1 MTSVQAETTLLQGKR
16 IGPYRLQHPLGHGG
30 SAQVYLGTHI
40 QSGYHVAVKIVRRPG
55 SDAAIKQLWNEAR
68 ILPRLHHPHIVRVL
82 DFYNNEMFSFLVMEY
97 ALRGTLRQHYTAG
110 TQLPFSTVARYV
122 QQVAAALQ
130 YTHTFGYIHRDVKP
144 DNLLLTL
151 DGLVQLSDFG
161 IATTAYYADRMHDKF
176 GTAPYT
182 APEQADG
189 NPCMASDQ
197 YSLAIVAYEW
207 LCGHPPFAGTT
218 QEILW
223 QHHMVRPAA
232 LANRGRNVPREVE
245 QVMRK
250 ALAKNPLQRF
260 ENVLQFSHMLTWA
273 LQQPVHPAQALPVE
287 RRGNAIT
294 RTSLKKTT
302 RNITPPVRSLPQTE
316 RTISSRYPVTQGYKP
331 AKRRLLRLP

>member
-1 MTSVQAETTLLQGKR
+1 MTSVHAETTLLQGKR
-16 IGPYRLQHPLGHGG
+16 IGSYRLQRPLGHGG
-30 SAQVYLGTHI
+30 SAHVYLATHI
-40 QSGYHVAVKIVRRPG
+40 QSGRHVAIKFVRRPG

-68 ILPRLHHPHIVRVL
+68 ILPRLHHPHIVRML
-82 DFYNNEMFSFLVMEY
+82 DFYNNETFSFLVMEY
-97 ALRGTLRQHYTAG
+97 ALRGTLRQQYTVG
-110 TQLPFSTVARYV
+110 TQLPFSTVARYI

-151 DGLVQLSDFG
+151 DGLAQLSDFG
-161 IATTAYYADRMHDKF
+161 IATTIYYADRLRDKF

-182 APEQADG
+182 APEQANG
-189 NPCMASDQ
+189 NPCAASDQ

-223 QHHMVRPAA
+223 QHHMMKPAT
-232 LANRGRNVPREVE
+232 LASRGRNVPQEVE
-245 QVMRK
+245 QVMQK

-273 LQQPVHPAQALPVE
+273 MQQPVRSTQVQPVE
-287 RRGNAIT
+287 RP
-294 RTSLKKTT
+294 RTSLAGTSLRRTT
-302 RNITPPVRSLPQTE
+302 RNNISPVRSLPQTE
-316 RTISSRYPVTQGYKP
+316 RTIFSRHPITQECRP
-331 AKRRLLRLP
+331 AKRRLLHLF

>member
-1 MTSVQAETTLLQGKR
+1 MTSVHAETTLLQGKR
-16 IGPYRLQHPLGHGG
+16 IGPYRLQRPLGHGG
-30 SAQVYLGTHI
+30 SAQVYLGTHV
-40 QSGYHVAVKIVRRPG
+40 QAGHHVAIKIVRRPG

-68 ILPRLHHPHIVRVL
+68 ILPRLHHPHIVRML
-82 DFYNNEMFSFLVMEY
+82 DFYNNETFSFLVMEY
-97 ALRGTLRQHYTAG
+97 ALRGTLRQHYTVG
-110 TQLPFSTVARYV
+110 TQLPFATVARYV

-130 YTHTFGYIHRDVKP
+130 YTHTFDYIHRDVKP

-189 NPCMASDQ
+189 NPCAASDQ

-207 LCGHPPFAGTT
+207 LCGHPPFGGTT

-223 QHHMVRPAA
+223 QHHMVRPAS
-232 LANRGRNVPREVE
+232 LASRGRIVPQAVE
-245 QVMRK
+245 QVMQK

-273 LQQPVHPAQALPVE
+273 LQQPVHPAQDQAVE
-287 RRGNAIT
+287 RRRVTMT
-294 RTSLKKTT
+294 RTSLKRTT
-302 RNITPPVRSLPQTE
+302 RNTTPPGRSLPQTE
-316 RTISSRYPVTQGYKP
+316 RTIFSYPPVTQGDRP
-331 AKRRLLRLP
+331 AKRRQPRFS

>member
-1 MTSVQAETTLLQGKR
+1 MTSVHAETTLLQGKR
-16 IGPYRLQHPLGHGG
+16 IGPYRLQRPLGHGG
-30 SAQVYLGTHI
+30 SAHVYLATHV
-40 QSGYHVAVKIVRRPG
+40 QSGRHVAIKFVRRPG

-68 ILPRLHHPHIVRVL
+68 ILPRLHHPHIVRML
-82 DFYNNEMFSFLVMEY
+82 DFYNNETFSFLVMEY
-97 ALRGTLRQHYTAG
+97 ALRGTLRQQYTVG

-161 IATTAYYADRMHDKF
+161 IATTAYYADRLRDKF

-189 NPCMASDQ
+189 NPCAASDQ

-232 LANRGRNVPREVE
+232 LVSRGRVVPQEVE
-245 QVMRK
+245 QVMQK
-250 ALAKNPLQRF
+250 ALAKNPLHRF

-273 LQQPVHPAQALPVE
+273 LQQPVHPAQVQPVE
-287 RRGNAIT
+287 GH
-294 RTSLKKTT
+294 RTSMTGTSLRRTT
-302 RNITPPVRSLPQTE
+302 RNTISSVRSLPQTE
-316 RTISSRYPVTQGYKP
+316 RTIFSRPPITQGYRP
-331 AKRRLLRLP
+331 AKRRLPRFS